1 MSILYNKGIKLKV
14 KYKEDYFYGIL
25 QSDIDTNDKMLLLK
39 LTQDVSEF
47 VEGDTVILPVAGLIT
62 KL

>member
-14 KYKEDYFYGIL
+14 RYKEDDFFGIL
-25 QSDIDTNDKMLLLK
+25 QSDIDSNDKMLLLK

-47 VEGDTVILPVAGLIT
+47 SEGDTVILPVSGLIT
-62 KL
+62 EL

>member
-14 KYKEDYFYGIL
+14 RYKEDDFFGIL
-25 QSDIDTNDKMLLLK
+25 QSDIDANDKMLLLT

-47 VEGDTVILPVAGLIT
+47 VEGDTVIIPVSGLIT
-62 KL
+62 EL

>member
-14 KYKEDYFYGIL
+14 RYQEEDFFGIL

-62 KL
+62 EL

>member
-14 KYKEDYFYGIL
+14 RYKEDDFFGIL

-47 VEGDTVILPVAGLIT
+47 IEGDTVILPVAGLIT
-62 KL
+62 EL

>member
-14 KYKEDYFYGIL
+14 RYKEDDFFGIL
-25 QSDIDTNDKMLLLK
+25 QSDIDANDKMLLLT

-47 VEGDTVILPVAGLIT
+47 VEGDTVILPVSGLIT
-62 KL
+62 EL

>member
-14 KYKEDYFYGIL
+14 RYKEDDFFGIL
-25 QSDIDTNDKMLLLK
+25 KSDIDTNDKMLLLK

-62 KL
+62 EL

>member
-14 KYKEDYFYGIL
+14 RYKEDDFFGIL

-39 LTQDVSEF
+39 LTADVSEF
-47 VEGDTVILPVAGLIT
+47 VEGDTVILPVSGLIT
-62 KL
+62 EL

>member
-14 KYKEDYFYGIL
+14 RYKEDDFFGIL

-39 LTQDVSEF
+39 LTADVSEF

-62 KL
+62 EL

>member
-14 KYKEDYFYGIL
+14 RYKEDDFFGIL
-25 QSDIDTNDKMLLLK
+25 QSDIDTNDKMLLLT

-62 KL
+62 EL

>member
-14 KYKEDYFYGIL
+14 RYKEDDYFGIL

-62 KL
+62 EL

>member
-14 KYKEDYFYGIL
+14 RYNEDDFYGIL

-62 KL
+62 EI

>member
-14 KYKEDYFYGIL
+14 RYKEDDFFGIL

-62 KL
+62 EL

>member
-14 KYKEDYFYGIL
+14 RYKEDDFFGIL

-47 VEGDTVILPVAGLIT
+47 VEGGYSNSSSSWIDY
-62 KL
+62 

>member
-14 KYKEDYFYGIL
+14 RYKEDDFFGVL

-47 VEGDTVILPVAGLIT
+47 SEGDTVILPVAGLIT
-62 KL
+62 EL

>member
-14 KYKEDYFYGIL
+14 RYKEDDFFGIL
-25 QSDIDTNDKMLLLK
+25 QSDIDSNDKMLLLK

-62 KL
+62 EL